1 MTMFLNSKLPSCL
14 GLLVITAV
22 LAGCATPP
30 APAPKAMNDDEAVS
44 EVFIAAA
51 KQCHSDKPG
60 SVEFFKPCLKSKLDA
75 SIEKLQLLS
84 KCVSSEGCR
93 PTHLQLAPLSK
104 EEGLEHA
111 E

>member
-1 MTMFLNSKLPSCL
+1 MVLSLKLPCGI
-14 GLLVITAV
+14 GLILSAAV
-22 LAGCATPP
+22 LAGCATQQVQ
-30 APAPKAMNDDEAVS
+30 APNALNDDEAVS

-51 KQCHSDKPG
+51 RQCHSDKPR
-60 SVEFFKPCLKSKLDA
+60 SVDYFKPCLKSKLDA

-93 PTHLQLAPLSK
+93 PTHPTDLSK
-104 EEGLEHA
+104 KEGLQYA

>member
-1 MTMFLNSKLPSCL
+1 MILNSKRPPCL
-14 GLLVITAV
+14 CLLLVIAA
-22 LAGCATPP
+22 LAGCATQK
-30 APAPKAMNDDEAVS
+30 APAPKALNDDEAVS

-51 KQCHSDKPG
+51 RQCHSDKPG
-60 SVEFFKPCLKSKLDA
+60 SVDYFKPCLKSKLDA

-93 PTHLQLAPLSK
+93 PSHLPLAPLSK
-104 EEGLEHA
+104 EEDPEHA

>member
-1 MTMFLNSKLPSCL
+1 MILNPKLSTCL
-14 GLLVITAV
+14 GLLLMTAV

-30 APAPKAMNDDEAVS
+30 APAPKALNDDEAVS

-51 KQCHSDKPG
+51 RQCHSDKPG
-60 SVEFFKPCLKSKLDA
+60 SVDYFKLCLKAKLDA
-75 SIEKLQLLS
+75 SIAKLQLLS

-93 PTHLQLAPLSK
+93 PAHLPLAPLSK
-104 EEGLEHA
+104 EEDLQHA